1 MINNGSKRIVI
12 LKRQLFIDLISKNK
26 LKDVFLPKIFKM
38 TVSLREV
45 NQKILGYVSL
55 TFLGYFTIGL
65 SLATLPIFIHQTLGF
80 NTIVA
85 GLVISIQY
93 IATFLLRGY
102 AGKIVDTKGPKV
114 SVLRSMLFF
123 AMSGV
128 LLLLV
133 FLFKSQPFISLG
145 LLVITRLLTGI
156 AEGMVGASP
165 INWALMELGD
175 EHAAKAISFNGI
187 ASYGALAI
195 GAPLGVLMVNHI
207 SYEALGVLTIVVGIL
222 GYVYCRSKTPY
233 RVVRK
238 RTEKVSFK
246 RVLLLVAPFG
256 ICLALGGLGFGSI
269 STFMTLYYEHFDWQN
284 GASCLTV
291 FGIFFILTR
300 LVFNKVIDQYGGLK
314 VALLSLFVESLGLLT
329 IATVINP
336 IWTLLGAAL
345 TGLGFSLVF
354 PALGVEAIKRV
365 DQSQQGSALAAYGLF
380 IDISLGITGPLIG
393 FVANNM
399 GMGAI
404 YHFSSI
410 MVAIGFA
417 VVGNLIYTKRKALA

>member
-1 MINNGSKRIVI
+1 
-12 LKRQLFIDLISKNK
+12 
-26 LKDVFLPKIFKM
+26 M

-55 TFLGYFTIGL
+55 TFLGYLTIGL

-80 NTIVA
+80 NTIIA
-85 GLVISIQY
+85 GLVISVQY

-102 AGKIVDTKGPKV
+102 AGKIVDTKGPKI

-123 AMSGV
+123 ALSGL

-133 FLFKSQPFISLG
+133 FLFRSQPLLSLG
-145 LLVITRLLTGI
+145 LLLITRLFTGI
-156 AEGMVGASP
+156 GEGLVGASP

-195 GAPLGVLMVNHI
+195 GAPLGVLLVDHI
-207 SYEALGVLTIVVGIL
+207 NYEALALLTSAIGLL
-222 GYVYCRSKTPY
+222 GYFYCRAKTPY
-233 RVVRK
+233 QVAGK
-238 RTEKVSFK
+238 KAEKVSFR
-246 RVLLLVAPFG
+246 RVLILVAPFG

-269 STFMTLYYEHFDWQN
+269 STFMTLYYEHFNWEN
-284 GASCLTV
+284 GAACLTL
-291 FGIFFILTR
+291 FGVFFILTR
-300 LVFNKVIDQYGGLK
+300 LIFNKVIDQYGGLK
-314 VALLSLFVESLGLLT
+314 VALVSLFVETVGL
-329 IATVINP
+329 TVIAVAIDP
-336 IWTLLGAAL
+336 LWTLLGAAL
-345 TGLGFSLVF
+345 TGFGFSLVF

-393 FVANNM
+393 FVANNR
-399 GMGAI
+399 GMTAI
-404 YHFSSI
+404 YPFSTM
-410 MVAIGFA
+410 MVCIGFA
-417 VVGNLIYTKRKALA
+417 VVGNLLYQKKRELTP

>member
-1 MINNGSKRIVI
+1 
-12 LKRQLFIDLISKNK
+12 
-26 LKDVFLPKIFKM
+26 M
-38 TVSLREV
+38 TISLREV

-80 NTIVA
+80 NTIIA
-85 GLVISIQY
+85 GLVISVQY
-93 IATFLLRGY
+93 VATFLLRGY
-102 AGKIVDTKGPKV
+102 AGKIVDTKGPKISV
-114 SVLRSMLFF
+114 SRSMLFF
-123 AMSGV
+123 ALSGL

-145 LLVITRLLTGI
+145 LLLITRLFTGI
-156 AEGMVGASP
+156 GEGLVGASP

-195 GAPLGVLMVNHI
+195 GAPLGVLMVDHI
-207 SYEALGVLTIVVGIL
+207 NYEALALLTSAVGLL
-222 GYVYCRSKTPY
+222 GYFYCRAKTPY
-233 RVVRK
+233 QVARK
-238 RTEKVSFK
+238 KAEKVSFK

-269 STFMTLYYEHFDWQN
+269 STFMTLYYEHFNWQN
-284 GASCLTV
+284 GAACLTI
-291 FGIFFILTR
+291 FGVFFILTR
-300 LVFNKVIDQYGGLK
+300 LIFNKVIDQYGGLK
-314 VALLSLFVESLGLLT
+314 VALVSLFVETLGLMV
-329 IATVINP
+329 IAVAIDP
-336 IWTLLGAAL
+336 LWTLLGAAL
-345 TGLGFSLVF
+345 TGFGFSLVF

-399 GMGAI
+399 GMTAI
-404 YHFSSI
+404 YPFSTIIVS
-410 MVAIGFA
+410 IGFA
-417 VVGNLIYTKRKALA
+417 VVGNLLYQKRRELTP

>member
-1 MINNGSKRIVI
+1 
-12 LKRQLFIDLISKNK
+12 
-26 LKDVFLPKIFKM
+26 M

-55 TFLGYFTIGL
+55 TFLGYLTIGL

-80 NTIVA
+80 NTIIA
-85 GLVISIQY
+85 GLVISVQY

-102 AGKIVDTKGPKV
+102 AGKIVDTKGPKI

-123 AMSGV
+123 ALSGL

-133 FLFKSQPFISLG
+133 FLFRSQPLLSLG
-145 LLVITRLLTGI
+145 LLLITRLFTGI
-156 AEGMVGASP
+156 GEGLVGASP

-195 GAPLGVLMVNHI
+195 GAPLGVLLVDHI
-207 SYEALGVLTIVVGIL
+207 NYEALALLTSAIGLL
-222 GYVYCRSKTPY
+222 GYFYCRAKTPY
-233 RVVRK
+233 QVAGK
-238 RTEKVSFK
+238 KAEKVSFR

-269 STFMTLYYEHFDWQN
+269 STFMTLYYEHFNWEN
-284 GASCLTV
+284 GAACLTL
-291 FGIFFILTR
+291 FGVFFILTR
-300 LVFNKVIDQYGGLK
+300 LIFNKVIDQYDGLK
-314 VALLSLFVESLGLLT
+314 VALVSLFVETVGL
-329 IATVINP
+329 TVIAVAIDP
-336 IWTLLGAAL
+336 LWPLLGAAL
-345 TGLGFSLVF
+345 TGFGFSLVF

-393 FVANNM
+393 FVANNR
-399 GMGAI
+399 GMTAI
-404 YHFSSI
+404 YPFSTM
-410 MVAIGFA
+410 MVCIGFA
-417 VVGNLIYTKRKALA
+417 VVGNLLYQKKRELTP

>member
-1 MINNGSKRIVI
+1 
-12 LKRQLFIDLISKNK
+12 
-26 LKDVFLPKIFKM
+26 M
-38 TVSLREV
+38 TISLREV

-80 NTIVA
+80 NTIIA
-85 GLVISIQY
+85 GLVISAQY

-102 AGKIVDTKGPKV
+102 AGKIVDTKGPKI

-123 AMSGV
+123 ALSGF

-133 FLFKSQPFISLG
+133 FLFRSQPLLSLG
-145 LLVITRLLTGI
+145 LLLITRLFTGI
-156 AEGMVGASP
+156 GEGLVGASP

-195 GAPLGVLMVNHI
+195 GAPLGVLMVDHI
-207 SYEALGVLTIVVGIL
+207 NCQALALLTSAVGLL
-222 GYVYCRSKTPY
+222 GYFYCRTKTPY
-233 RVVRK
+233 QVARK
-238 RTEKVSFK
+238 KAEKVSFK

-269 STFMTLYYEHFDWQN
+269 STFMTLYYEHFNWQN
-284 GASCLTV
+284 GAACLTL
-291 FGIFFILTR
+291 FGVFFILTR
-300 LVFNKVIDQYGGLK
+300 LIFNKVIDQYGGLK
-314 VALLSLFVESLGLLT
+314 VALVSLFVETLGL
-329 IATVINP
+329 TVIAVAIDP
-336 IWTLLGAAL
+336 LWTLLGAAL
-345 TGLGFSLVF
+345 TGFGFSLVF

-393 FVANNM
+393 SVANNM
-399 GMGAI
+399 GMTAI
-404 YHFSSI
+404 YPFSTM

-417 VVGNLIYTKRKALA
+417 VVGNLLYQKRRELTR

>member
-1 MINNGSKRIVI
+1 
-12 LKRQLFIDLISKNK
+12 
-26 LKDVFLPKIFKM
+26 M

-55 TFLGYFTIGL
+55 TFLGYLTIGL

-80 NTIVA
+80 NTIIA
-85 GLVISIQY
+85 GLVISVQY

-102 AGKIVDTKGPKV
+102 AGKIVDTKGPKI

-123 AMSGV
+123 ALSGL

-133 FLFKSQPFISLG
+133 FLFRSQPLLSLG
-145 LLVITRLLTGI
+145 LLLITRLFTGI
-156 AEGMVGASP
+156 GEGLVGASP

-195 GAPLGVLMVNHI
+195 GAPLGVLLVDHI
-207 SYEALGVLTIVVGIL
+207 NYEALALLTSAIGLL
-222 GYVYCRSKTPY
+222 GYFYCRAKTPY
-233 RVVRK
+233 QVAGK
-238 RTEKVSFK
+238 KAEKVSFR

-269 STFMTLYYEHFDWQN
+269 STFMTLYYEHFNWEN
-284 GASCLTV
+284 GTACLTL
-291 FGIFFILTR
+291 FGVFFILTR
-300 LVFNKVIDQYGGLK
+300 LIFNKVIDQYGGLK
-314 VALLSLFVESLGLLT
+314 VALVSLFVETVGL
-329 IATVINP
+329 TVIAVAIDP
-336 IWTLLGAAL
+336 LWPLLGAAL
-345 TGLGFSLVF
+345 TGFGFSLVF

-393 FVANNM
+393 FVANNR
-399 GMGAI
+399 GMTAI
-404 YHFSSI
+404 YPFSTM
-410 MVAIGFA
+410 MVCIGFA
-417 VVGNLIYTKRKALA
+417 VVGNLLYQKKRELTP

>member
-1 MINNGSKRIVI
+1 
-12 LKRQLFIDLISKNK
+12 
-26 LKDVFLPKIFKM
+26 M
-38 TVSLREV
+38 TVSPREV

-55 TFLGYFTIGL
+55 TFLGYLTIGL

-80 NTIVA
+80 NTIIA
-85 GLVISIQY
+85 GLVISVQY

-102 AGKIVDTKGPKV
+102 AGKIVDTKGPKI

-123 AMSGV
+123 ALSGL

-133 FLFKSQPFISLG
+133 FLFRSQPLLSLG
-145 LLVITRLLTGI
+145 LLLITRLFTGI
-156 AEGMVGASP
+156 GEGLVGASP

-195 GAPLGVLMVNHI
+195 GAPLGVLLVDHI
-207 SYEALGVLTIVVGIL
+207 NYEALALLTSAIGLL
-222 GYVYCRSKTPY
+222 GYFYCRAKTPY
-233 RVVRK
+233 QVAGK
-238 RTEKVSFK
+238 KAEKVSFR

-269 STFMTLYYEHFDWQN
+269 STFMTLYYEHFNWEN
-284 GASCLTV
+284 GAACLTL
-291 FGIFFILTR
+291 FGVFFILTR
-300 LVFNKVIDQYGGLK
+300 LIFNKVIDQYGGLK
-314 VALLSLFVESLGLLT
+314 VALVSLFVETVGL
-329 IATVINP
+329 TVIAVAIDP
-336 IWTLLGAAL
+336 LWPLLGAAL
-345 TGLGFSLVF
+345 TGFGFSLVF

-393 FVANNM
+393 FVANNR
-399 GMGAI
+399 GMTAI
-404 YHFSSI
+404 YPFSTM
-410 MVAIGFA
+410 MVCIGFA
-417 VVGNLIYTKRKALA
+417 VVGNLLYQKKRELTP

>member
-1 MINNGSKRIVI
+1 
-12 LKRQLFIDLISKNK
+12 
-26 LKDVFLPKIFKM
+26 M

-55 TFLGYFTIGL
+55 TFLGYLTIGL

-80 NTIVA
+80 NTIIA
-85 GLVISIQY
+85 GLVISVQY

-102 AGKIVDTKGPKV
+102 AGKIVDTKGPKI

-123 AMSGV
+123 ALSGL

-133 FLFKSQPFISLG
+133 FLFRSQPLLSLG
-145 LLVITRLLTGI
+145 LLLITRLFTGI
-156 AEGMVGASP
+156 GEGLVGASP

-195 GAPLGVLMVNHI
+195 GAPLGVLLVDHI
-207 SYEALGVLTIVVGIL
+207 NYEALALLTSAIGLL
-222 GYVYCRSKTPY
+222 GYFYCRAKTPY
-233 RVVRK
+233 QVAGK
-238 RTEKVSFK
+238 KAEKVSFK

-269 STFMTLYYEHFDWQN
+269 STFMTLYYEHFNWEN
-284 GASCLTV
+284 GAACLTL
-291 FGIFFILTR
+291 FGVFFILTR
-300 LVFNKVIDQYGGLK
+300 LIFNKVIDQYGGLK
-314 VALLSLFVESLGLLT
+314 VALVSLFVETVGL
-329 IATVINP
+329 TVIAVAIDP
-336 IWTLLGAAL
+336 LWTLLGAAL
-345 TGLGFSLVF
+345 TGFGFSLVF

-393 FVANNM
+393 FVANNR
-399 GMGAI
+399 GMTAI
-404 YHFSSI
+404 YPFSTM
-410 MVAIGFA
+410 MVCIGFA
-417 VVGNLIYTKRKALA
+417 VVGNLLYQKQRELTP